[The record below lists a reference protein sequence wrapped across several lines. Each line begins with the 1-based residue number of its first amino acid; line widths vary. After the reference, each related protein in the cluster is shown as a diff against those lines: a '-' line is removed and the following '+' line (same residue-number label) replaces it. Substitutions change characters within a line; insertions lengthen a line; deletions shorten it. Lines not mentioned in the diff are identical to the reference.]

1 MPQTTQKILERVEKS
16 LLQKGERF
24 TAPRRD
30 VLKTLIQNKPPM
42 KAPMKAYDVVGKMK
56 GAKPMTIY
64 RALDFLVA
72 QGLVHRIESLNAYVP
87 CVERHCAHTDSQYL
101 ICDGCGNVEEL
112 HNHAIDDYIVKKV
125 ADTGFRVSH
134 KTMELHGT
142 CAKCNG

>member
-1 MPQTTQKILERVEKS
+1 MRFMQEKTTQTLERVEKS
-16 LLQKGERF
+16 LLSKGERF

-30 VLKTLIQNKPPM
+30 VLKTLIQGKPPM
-42 KAPMKAYDVVGKMK
+42 KAYDLVEKMK
-56 GAKPMTIY
+56 GAKPMTVY

-101 ICDGCGNVEEL
+101 ICDDCGGVEEL
-112 HNHAIDDYIVKKV
+112 HNHAIDDYIAKKV
-125 ADTGFRVSH
+125 ADNGFRVSH

-142 CAKCNG
+142 CANCAK

>member
-1 MPQTTQKILERVEKS
+1 MQEKIAQTLERVEKS
-16 LLQKGERF
+16 LLKKSERF

-30 VLKTLIQNKPPM
+30 VLKTLLINKP
-42 KAPMKAYDVVGKMK
+42 PMKAYDVVEKMK

-101 ICDGCGNVEEL
+101 ICDDCGTVEEL
-112 HNHAIDDYIVKKV
+112 HNHAIDDYIAKKV
-125 ADTGFRVSH
+125 ADGGFRVSR
-134 KTMELHGT
+134 KTVELHGT
-142 CAKCNG
+142 CARCES